1 LAALHKGDPCF
12 DTPQHIAEA
21 ASRAVRDGYTH
32 YPSPAGDRE
41 LRAALADHTSNRA
54 ARSYSPTEI
63 LITAGATEG
72 LYCALTAF
80 LDSGDEALLFD
91 PAYSGYAPVI
101 RQAGAT
107 PVFVQTTTS
116 FRLDIDRLVA
126 AITPRTRLLLINN
139 PSNPTGVVFRRDE
152 LDAIAEIAVEHDLLV
167 VSDEV
172 YDHLVFTNEGFARSV
187 ELPELVDRL
196 IYVNSFSKTYAMT
209 GWRLGWMAAPRQ
221 LLDGPETIHRN
232 CVGQVSW
239 PTQRAGLAAL
249 SGSMAPVNEM
259 VHGYQARRSE
269 MVSRLEQVP
278 GLVVLPAEGAF
289 YAFVEFKV
297 AGDMS
302 SSLLTKKLHD
312 AGVAVRSGSEYGP
325 AGEGHLRLSYSA
337 SWEDIRTGV
346 ERIGTVM
353 SELAGE
359 PSRS

>member
-1 LAALHKGDPCF
+1 
-12 DTPQHIAEA
+12 
-21 ASRAVRDGYTH
+21 
-32 YPSPAGDRE
+32 
-41 LRAALADHTSNRA
+41 
-54 ARSYSPTEI
+54 
-63 LITAGATEG
+63 
-72 LYCALTAF
+72 
-80 LDSGDEALLFD
+80 
-91 PAYSGYAPVI
+91 
-101 RQAGAT
+101 
-107 PVFVQTTTS
+107 
-116 FRLDIDRLVA
+116 
-126 AITPRTRLLLINN
+126 
-139 PSNPTGVVFRRDE
+139 VVFRRDE
-152 LDAIAEIAVEHDLLV
+152 LEAIAEIAVEHDLLV

-249 SGSMAPVNEM
+249 SGPMAPVNEM

-269 MVSRLEQVP
+269 MVARLEQVP
-278 GLVVLPAEGAF
+278 GLIVLPAEGAF